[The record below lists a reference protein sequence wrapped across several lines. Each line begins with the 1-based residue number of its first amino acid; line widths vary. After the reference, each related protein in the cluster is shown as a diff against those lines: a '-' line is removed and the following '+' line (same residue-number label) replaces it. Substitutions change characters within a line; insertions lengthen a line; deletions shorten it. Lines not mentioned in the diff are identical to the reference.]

1 MIFDYNKLKGKI
13 KEKCSTQEEF
23 SKAINMSRTSLS
35 LRLSGKLDF
44 SQSEIDLA
52 IKKLGLNGKDIP
64 EYFFKKVV

>member
-13 KEKCSTQEEF
+13 KEKYSTQEDF

-52 IKKLGLNGKDIP
+52 IKKFGLNGKDIP